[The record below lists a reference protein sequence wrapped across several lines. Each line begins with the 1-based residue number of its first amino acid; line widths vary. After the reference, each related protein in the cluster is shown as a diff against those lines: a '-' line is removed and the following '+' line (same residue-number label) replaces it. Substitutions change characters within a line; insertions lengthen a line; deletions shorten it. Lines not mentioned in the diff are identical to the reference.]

1 MKKIYVQF
9 ADYAN
14 YAANFP
20 WLQTVKKTGGCEL
33 LIYLKAEKYL
43 YPAEMVN
50 EDIFN
55 VLLNAYGEANVK
67 IVEDVPATPIE
78 PSAPTAPAGA
88 NSDNSEVPAKEPEST
103 IATDEP
109 VETSK
114 AEEPVTEAIEKVT
127 PAETPKVEES
137 KSEIKSK
144 TTKKSSKE
152 EKIVVTPEE
161 IEEKRKL
168 YPMPEIGSPLEV
180 FKANWNAEIKAV
192 KKSAE
197 AQLDKLSEAERAQA
211 TGFLDYMSSIVM
223 EFVEFKFR
231 DNETIKAPWHNK
243 LYAFIEAKA
252 KDLPRIG
259 GGVAIYGDE
268 KTHTGVLYDWINEYF
283 ESDVNGDDFFKSLV
297 IKDKKEEQAKIKKAE
312 EEKKKTEKEKKAK
325 EKKILEA
332 AKDLARKEISESED
346 FKAADTKKQNKMV
359 LDLAKKKYL
368 EKAAGIVEEANEKEK
383 KENEEKA
390 NSIKAKIEEMNKPKT
405 EEAEEKTEEEETA
418 SDDDGF
424 VPVTEKDDIPFAKQS
439 DGQLAFV

>member
-9 ADYAN
+9 CDYAN

-20 WLQTVKKTGGCEL
+20 WLQTVKKTGSCEL

-43 YPAEMVN
+43 YPAEMVD

-55 VLLNAYGEANVK
+55 VLLNAYGDANVK
-67 IVEDVPATPIE
+67 IVEDVPTPIE
-78 PSAPTAPAGA
+78 PLAPTAPAGA
-88 NSDNSEVPAKEPEST
+88 NSDLEAPAKESEPATEK
-103 IATDEP
+103 ATDEP
-109 VETSK
+109 AEISK
-114 AEEPVTEAIEKVT
+114 AEEPKPEVT
-127 PAETPKVEES
+127 PEKKE
-137 KSEIKSK
+137 

-152 EKIVVTPEE
+152 DEIVVTPEE

-180 FKANWNAEIKAV
+180 FKANWEAEIKAV

-197 AQLDKLSEAERAQA
+197 GQLNKLSEAERAQA

-231 DNETIKAPWHNK
+231 DNETIKAPWHSK
-243 LYAFIEAKA
+243 LYNFIESKA

-283 ESDVNGDDFFKSLV
+283 ESDVNGDDFFKDLV

-312 EEKKKTEKEKKAK
+312 EEKKKAEKEKKAK

-346 FKAADTKKQNKMV
+346 FKAADTKKQNKMI

-405 EEAEEKTEEEETA
+405 EEVEEKTKKVVLETT
-418 SDDDGF
+418 SDDGF
-424 VPVTEKDDIPFAKQS
+424 VPVTEKDDVPFAKQS